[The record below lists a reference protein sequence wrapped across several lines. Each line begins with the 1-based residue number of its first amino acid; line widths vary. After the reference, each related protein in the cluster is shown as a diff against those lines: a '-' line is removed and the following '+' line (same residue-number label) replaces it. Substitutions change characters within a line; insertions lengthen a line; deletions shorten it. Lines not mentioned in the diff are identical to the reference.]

1 MDSMCKQGL
10 WVQPYWASALTFVM
24 AHIDFYLYNP
34 LPVSASHPL
43 PSIYA
48 CVSADCNAWCGQ
60 GLSLVVGSVESCLK
74 RIRLPPAPLLITNT
88 LFTARKHSLGQGNIF
103 TGVSVILSMGGGVSL
118 YDVTSCVASWSH
130 APFGG
135 CNTWSHV
142 PLGGLYPG
150 GLCPEE
156 KSLFGGGGV
165 SVRRPPRIRKAGG
178 TRPSG
183 MHTYYGLN
191 Y

>member
-1 MDSMCKQGL
+1 MCKQGL
-10 WVQPYWASALTFVM
+10 WVQPCWASALTLVM

-34 LPVSASHPL
+34 LPASASHPL

-48 CVSADCNAWCGQ
+48 GVSADSNAWCGQ

-74 RIRLPPAPLLITNT
+74 RIRLPRAPLLITNT

-103 TGVSVILSMGGGVSL
+103 TGVSVILSMGGEGVLCMMSLPVWLPSPMHLLGVAIPGPMFLWGVSIRE
-118 YDVTSCVASWSH
+118 VSVQKRS
-130 APFGG
+130 
-135 CNTWSHV
+135 
-142 PLGGLYPG
+142 
-150 GLCPEE
+150 LC
-156 KSLFGGGGV
+156 SGGGV
-165 SVRRPPRIRKAGG
+165 SVRRPSRIRKAGS

-183 MHTYYGLN
+183 MHTCYGLN